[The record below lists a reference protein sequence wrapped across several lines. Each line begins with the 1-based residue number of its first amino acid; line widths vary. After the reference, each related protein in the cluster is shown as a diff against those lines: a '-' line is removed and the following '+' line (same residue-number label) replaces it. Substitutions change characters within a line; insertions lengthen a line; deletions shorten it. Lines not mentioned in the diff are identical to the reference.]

1 MSMDDFCRCTPSEF
15 HEVYASWLEDSERRE
30 RGMWERMRMECLCML
45 QPHSKDVLGVQDVM
59 VFLWDD
65 VKKRNNGVELSHDEL
80 MVRYREAKRRVGLC
94 PSVPPR

>member
-45 QPHSKDVLGVQDVM
+45 QPHSKHGLSAHDVM
-59 VFLWDD
+59 VFPWDD
-65 VKKRNNGVELSHDEL
+65 VKKRKKDVALSHDEL
-80 MVRYREAKRRVGLC
+80 MARYREAKRRVGLC